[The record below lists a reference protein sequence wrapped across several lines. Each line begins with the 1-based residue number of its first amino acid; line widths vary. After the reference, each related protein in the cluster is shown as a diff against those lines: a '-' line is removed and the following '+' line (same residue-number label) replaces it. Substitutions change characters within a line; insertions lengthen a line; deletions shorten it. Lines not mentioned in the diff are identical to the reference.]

1 MVTRVNLCRL
11 GSLTS
16 FWGNFD
22 AFGGV
27 NLVFQV
33 SLRTGGLWFAGVNF
47 LPFHV
52 PKAPSNLIK
61 MRQQKCFI
69 RSVWY
74 QVCLPVS
81 MAP

>member
-33 SLRTGGLWFAGVNF
+33 SLRTGGLWFSGVNF
-47 LPFHV
+47 
-52 PKAPSNLIK
+52 PS
-61 MRQQKCFI
+61 FAHA
-69 RSVWY
+69 RSTF
-74 QVCLPVS
+74 
-81 MAP
+81 

>member
-1 MVTRVNLCRL
+1 MHLVVLIWYFKL
-11 GSLTS
+11 VFVQGGFGSLGLTS
-16 FWGNFD
+16 
-22 AFGGV
+22 
-27 NLVFQV
+27 
-33 SLRTGGLWFAGVNF
+33 
-47 LPFHV
+47 LPLHM
-52 PKAPSNLIK
+52 PEAPSDLIK